1 MVCPVGHRLT
11 VSVRAFGSALVAH
24 VAGLRFFFA
33 GLVVCFGPMA
43 AIRAEMPGVSVA
55 FASIGLCHGVC
66 APVWNGF
73 WAYFR
78 ASVENT
84 MGRRE
89 KLKAA
94 SGKRLSFLKT

>member
-1 MVCPVGHRLT
+1 MVFPVWRGLT
-11 VSVRAFGSALVAH
+11 VSVRTFGPALVAH

-43 AIRAEMPGVSVA
+43 AVRAEMPGVSVA

-66 APVWNGF
+66 ATVWNGF
-73 WAYFR
+73 WANFR
-78 ASVENT
+78 AAPENT

-89 KLKAA
+89 KLK
-94 SGKRLSFLKT
+94 SS